1 MQSRNTV
8 SMILDDSTVGSG
20 EALAASHSIADTTLV
35 LLAGSHVR
43 QDFVSLMDVT
53 SPAMLPYM
61 GRPLIYIAVL
71 NFLKFGGNNV
81 VVVIPEGERR
91 VEAFLRSSFRGRIK
105 LTIVR
110 APNLPGATP
119 LVSLEAA
126 LDVVAQ
132 TESIDEPML
141 IAHGDC
147 CYGLEPFQSGRPIVF
162 TSDYIDSDKY
172 SSIHVTDDGYAFE
185 EAWTG
190 KKLRLQSELGVTA
203 RFTDIGLYYVPSS
216 RNIHH
221 ALKCRPLPVSTVG
234 GLLFH
239 LYGPHVCLK
248 HLPIWTDLG
257 HLDTSANI
265 RNQVLGTRECN
276 HLDIDEMR
284 GLITK
289 RGRNREKLLQEI
301 NYYNRLPR
309 ELTAYFP
316 RMLECQIGKE
326 VSYTVEYY
334 GYKTLSEYLVFYEV
348 PAVVWR
354 QVLTKLL
361 AIHAAFASRC
371 EPAIATEQVSD
382 FYWRKTK
389 ARLGDRQ
396 HLTAILPLLDAE
408 EVMINGSV
416 YAGWRVSLPLM
427 QHRIREMASRC
438 AITAIHGDLCC
449 SNILY
454 DPRTSLIKLIDPR
467 GEFFE
472 EGCYGDARY
481 DLAKLLHSFHGG
493 YDFIL
498 HEMYE
503 LTVVRKDEFKI
514 SLFRSESAHEAETIL
529 FGLLRTSQAYELSD
543 LLLLEALLFLTMLPL
558 HSDDTRRQTAFY
570 LRGLV
575 LLQEALA
582 AHPSGIAESQAD
594 GETGGM
600 KPRKTASL

>member
-1 MQSRNTV
+1 
-8 SMILDDSTVGSG
+8 MIMDST
-20 EALAASHSIADTTLV
+20 LATTEPVVESRSIADMTLI

-71 NFLKFGGNNV
+71 NFLKLGGNHV
-81 VVVIPEGERR
+81 VVVIPEDERR
-91 VEAFLRSSFRGRIK
+91 VEAFLRSSFRGRIR

-119 LVSLEAA
+119 LVSLETA
-126 LDVVAQ
+126 LDVISQ
-132 TESIDEPML
+132 GESAESSDGPIL

-147 CYGLEPFQSGRPIVF
+147 CYGLERFQPEGPIVF
-162 TSDYIDSDKY
+162 TSHYIDSDKY
-172 SSIHVTDDGYAFE
+172 SSIYVTEDGYVFE

-190 KKLRLQSELGVTA
+190 KKLHLELGHAAQA
-203 RFTDIGLYYVPSS
+203 RYTDIGLYYVPSS
-216 RNIHH
+216 NHVHR
-221 ALKCRPLPVSTVG
+221 ALKEHPLPVSTVG

-239 LYGPHVCLK
+239 LYGAHICLK
-248 HLPIWTDLG
+248 HLPVWTDLG
-257 HLDTSANI
+257 HLDTSASI

-276 HLDIDEMR
+276 DLDIDEMR

-354 QVLTKLL
+354 QVMTKIL
-361 AIHAAFASRC
+361 AIHTAFTTRR
-371 EPAIATEQVSD
+371 EPDLGAEQVSD
-382 FYWRKTK
+382 FYWRKTE

-396 HLTAILPLLDAE
+396 HLAAIVSLLDAE
-408 EVMINGSV
+408 EVLINGSP
-416 YAGWRVSLPLM
+416 YQGWRRCRPLI
-427 QHRIREMASRC
+427 QSRIHEMASRC

-503 LTVVRKDEFKI
+503 LNTLKKDEFDI
-514 SLFRSESAHEAETIL
+514 SLFRSGSAREAETIL
-529 FGLLRTSQAYELSD
+529 FSLLRLSKAYELKD
-543 LLLLEALLFLTMLPL
+543 LLLLEALLFLTMLPI
-558 HSDDTRRQTAFY
+558 HSDDAKRQTALY

-575 LLQEALA
+575 LLHEALFQ
-582 AHPSGIAESQAD
+582 HPAGPIERQAD
-594 GETGGM
+594 KELLGM
-600 KPRKTASL
+600 NVMQKASR